1 MFVNWKVFF
10 LLLARH
16 LKCCLVAGA
25 MVAYIKPKDYLL
37 ARIWGCLTRKTSWTI
52 PCTCSDAMLSSK
64 SSLSHIK
71 DARTS
76 GANCSLLSPRFH
88 LPELCAGKTHWGCRA
103 LRACSWGYNIT
114 VIIVGALAVTI
125 PLPPWFSP
133 FSGSSYS
140 EPVDKKEIWS
150 LSC

>member
-1 MFVNWKVFF
+1 MNRKVCF

-52 PCTCSDAMLSSK
+52 ACTCSGAMLSSK

-71 DARTS
+71 VARTS
-76 GANCSLLSPRFH
+76 GANCSLLFPRFH
-88 LPELCAGKTHWGCRA
+88 LPELCAGKTHWGRRA
-103 LRACSWGYNIT
+103 LRACSGGFNSDHSWCSRCDHY
-114 VIIVGALAVTI
+114 
-125 PLPPWFSP
+125 PPPRFSP
-133 FSGSSYS
+133 FSGSSCS
-140 EPVDKKEIWS
+140 EPVGKKEI
-150 LSC
+150 